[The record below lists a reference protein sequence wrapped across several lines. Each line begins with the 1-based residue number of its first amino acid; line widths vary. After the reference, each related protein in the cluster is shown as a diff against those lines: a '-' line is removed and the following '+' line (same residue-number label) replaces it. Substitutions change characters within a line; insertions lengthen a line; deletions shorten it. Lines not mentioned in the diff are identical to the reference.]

1 MLDVKHQHIVFT
13 IPHKFRF
20 LICKNFSIIKPLFN
34 APFNVI
40 IGSLNSV
47 FKTTKKPPKFLLIST
62 LNIEKYNFLKEKK
75 KSFYTLYKHIW
86 WKWGE
91 SNPRPRLVSHKLLQ
105 AYPTI
110 IFRTNLLH
118 RQS

>member
-34 APFNVI
+34 ARFNVI

-47 FKTTKKPPKFLLIST
+47 FKTTKKPPK
-62 LNIEKYNFLKEKK
+62 KFLKLKK
-75 KSFYTLYKHIW
+75 LINSYYNSYDGFYVKAKNTK
-86 WKWGE
+86 G
-91 SNPRPRLVSHKLLQ
+91 RFRDLQ
-105 AYPTI
+105 I
-110 IFRTNLLH
+110 SLFIFMPQEILIKKIF
-118 RQS
+118 